1 MDRDTLIKQLNE
13 LIEEFLKSQGLELVE
28 VIYRQEGRTHV
39 LRIFADRPEGGITL
53 EECSLLNREIG
64 RMLEEKNILQ
74 EEYLLEVSSPGI
86 DRPLRTQ
93 KDFARCINR
102 RARFFLS
109 EPVNGKIE
117 WEGLIVQVG
126 TEAVSLDL
134 SGTGR
139 VEIPLS
145 KINKAKQ
152 EIY

>member
-126 TEAVSLDL
+126 AEAVSLDL